1 MRNRKFLIYGA
12 IIWMITASVS
22 AYAHTL
28 FMAANVNENGTVT
41 IECIFS
47 TGGIAIG
54 FEVRLE
60 DDNGRVLWRGKTNAE
75 GKATFERPEVPYS
88 IIVDEGPNGHKVVE
102 DGI

>member
-1 MRNRKFLIYGA
+1 MRIRKIIIFSVM
-12 IIWMITASVS
+12 IWMASASIS

-28 FMAANVNENGTVT
+28 FMAANENENGTIT
-41 IECIFS
+41 IECMFS
-47 TGGIAIG
+47 TGGVAAG

-60 DDNGRVLWRGKTNAE
+60 DDDGRVLWRGKTNAA

>member
-1 MRNRKFLIYGA
+1 MKSRKIIIYGVM
-12 IIWMITASVS
+12 IWMACSSVS
-22 AYAHTL
+22 VYAHTL
-28 FMAANVNENGTVT
+28 FMAANQNDNGTIT
-41 IECIFS
+41 IECMFS
-47 TGGIAIG
+47 TGGVAAG

-60 DDNGRVLWRGKTNAE
+60 DDDGRVLWRGKTNAV

>member
-1 MRNRKFLIYGA
+1 M
-12 IIWMITASVS
+12 IWMASANIS

-47 TGGIAIG
+47 TGGVAAG

-60 DDNGRVLWRGKTNAE
+60 NDDGRVLWHGKTNAK
-75 GKATFERPEVPYS
+75 GMATFERPDVPYS